1 MALLKNFARIFM
13 LAVSFILLLNCPV
26 LLAYTQE
33 KIQIAYPGVT
43 LLILPLMIGE
53 EMGLFKD
60 EGLDVTAV
68 QMRTSIEM
76 QALTSGYVDY
86 AMAAGT
92 GIVAAAKG
100 LEVAVIAVNVNRPP
114 HVLIS
119 LSRFNDVRG
128 LKGQVIG
135 SGTFGSTYYVT
146 REVLRTSGLDP
157 DKDIKWLPVGQTPE
171 RLQLLSK
178 GLIAAT
184 PLSPP
189 DSILAKKMGF
199 KELVRS
205 SPLVEFPF
213 NGYVTTAKK
222 LRQNPEQVKRLLRAD
237 LKALRWIHGG
247 GNPDRVIRVIMK
259 RLKLDHETARASLE
273 AMKESFSKNGEIS
286 EAGIRFVFKMA
297 HDAGQIGREP
307 RISDVLDFGLLRQAQ
322 NEVRVSK

>member
-92 GIVAAAKG
+92 GIVA
-100 LEVAVIAVNVNRPP
+100 
-114 HVLIS
+114 
-119 LSRFNDVRG
+119 
-128 LKGQVIG
+128 
-135 SGTFGSTYYVT
+135 
-146 REVLRTSGLDP
+146 
-157 DKDIKWLPVGQTPE
+157 
-171 RLQLLSK
+171 
-178 GLIAAT
+178 
-184 PLSPP
+184 
-189 DSILAKKMGF
+189 
-199 KELVRS
+199 
-205 SPLVEFPF
+205 
-213 NGYVTTAKK
+213 
-222 LRQNPEQVKRLLRAD
+222 
-237 LKALRWIHGG
+237 
-247 GNPDRVIRVIMK
+247 
-259 RLKLDHETARASLE
+259 
-273 AMKESFSKNGEIS
+273 KESFSKNGEIS

-297 HDAGQIGREP
+297 HDAGQIGGEP